1 MIDYLTNLRLQV
13 YSRRQVNQVDLGDY
27 TPLSE
32 TEDLRGLVGMLMRR
46 VEALE
51 WEREEERERKGQRGM
66 CFPWSLGLADCQSRS
81 CM

>member
-13 YSRRQVNQVDLGDY
+13 FSRRQANQVDLGDY

-32 TEDLRGLVGMLMRR
+32 TEDLRGMVGMLMRR

-51 WEREEERERKGQRGM
+51 RERQEERERKWQRGM
-66 CFPWSLGLADCQSRS
+66 FSFWPWTLADGSRG
-81 CM
+81 